1 MGVCVIGS
9 ACIFFIGLLDVEL
22 RFPRTRTSYLTIR
35 SPNILKV
42 PTAYHEKYLARIRD
56 PYSRTEDG
64 SLLLEQDIRGAIFSF
79 AAYSCKRDIGS
90 VAVILKYGK
99 LSMGIPCALARA
111 FKKVIL
117 VNFNY
122 DYKNP
127 KTSVTKWEYPTAGIT
142 AVTFHPQ
149 VLWEKS
155 KEVVETIQQIWGQAP
170 TPPQF
175 QLSRTVE
182 QTWAKAIP
190 PQVLPQRMGVKGVDG
205 RETTTIKKVW
215 EEQLP
220 EKNPDPPPDPVF
232 DSSAF
237 IMMKTLS
244 PRAVGKIPAR
254 KTRAQIALAKRAMRA
269 LAQQTST
276 PLKSDFIVLC
286 PMKNELDKS
295 ATTLFLAMLHSEG
308 YLSEEARLLSTYPLK
323 IAGTDATEEFC
334 EYPERFPPDIV
345 QQSER
350 YNYAETLSSAVH
362 LVLAVDC
369 SKCSCG

>member
-1 MGVCVIGS
+1 
-9 ACIFFIGLLDVEL
+9 
-22 RFPRTRTSYLTIR
+22 
-35 SPNILKV
+35 
-42 PTAYHEKYLARIRD
+42 
-56 PYSRTEDG
+56 
-64 SLLLEQDIRGAIFSF
+64 
-79 AAYSCKRDIGS
+79 
-90 VAVILKYGK
+90 
-99 LSMGIPCALARA
+99 
-111 FKKVIL
+111 
-117 VNFNY
+117 
-122 DYKNP
+122 
-127 KTSVTKWEYPTAGIT
+127 
-142 AVTFHPQ
+142 
-149 VLWEKS
+149 
-155 KEVVETIQQIWGQAP
+155 VVETIRQIWGQAP

-237 IMMKTLS
+237 IMMKTLC

-295 ATTLFLAMLHSEG
+295 ASKFSFSCSPYSDSVNLIATPLPTQLPDSPYSYTAP
-308 YLSEEARLLSTYPLK
+308 LLSTIGPKEL
-323 IAGTDATEEFC
+323 I
-334 EYPERFPPDIV
+334 
-345 QQSER
+345 
-350 YNYAETLSSAVH
+350 N
-362 LVLAVDC
+362 
-369 SKCSCG
+369 